1 GASRSMAAMVAM
13 AGRYRRKRASSRP
26 PPALR
31 RGPRSCIVQPMI
43 EPTPPLTRVD
53 VRPEHTLDDY
63 AAVAHLA
70 AAAAEL
76 RAEATRIAPR
86 LAGRTVWIVSRSE
99 EHTSELQSPDHLVC
113 RLLLEKKKTT

>member
-1 GASRSMAAMVAM
+1 
-13 AGRYRRKRASSRP
+13 
-26 PPALR
+26 
-31 RGPRSCIVQPMI
+31 MI

-76 RAEATRIAPR
+76 RAEAARIVPR
-86 LAGRTVWIVSRSE
+86 LAGRTVWIVSSTATGGGVAEMLPPIVGLLRDLGISTE
-99 EHTSELQSPDHLVC
+99 WMVIGSIGAVMRASGGEQCTGKEKQPELFLS
-113 RLLLEKKKTT
+113 